1 MWAFARAHVAPQ
13 CSLHLRS
20 SPSASPE
27 HLLTHQLLDFSSPSL
42 PGQALQLP
50 SPSVC
55 SLDTIQQD
63 MERLPNGKRR
73 LAVQLRLPTDPSWIW
88 RVLTDYDNL
97 HRFIPN
103 LEHSRVIWRR
113 DRQVGVEQ
121 VGSQM
126 FCGLRFSARVTLE
139 LTEEKE
145 DGRLPFR
152 MTQGDFRCFEGE
164 WRVGADESSSWL
176 FYALLVQGKPGMPI
190 GLIEQRLQQD
200 LANNL
205 RGVQQEAQRR
215 ESIA

>member
-1 MWAFARAHVAPQ
+1 MQTPE
-13 CSLHLRS
+13 LL
-20 SPSASPE
+20 AS
-27 HLLTHQLLDFSSPSL
+27 T
-42 PGQALQLP
+42 
-50 SPSVC
+50 C

-73 LAVQLRLPTDPSWIW
+73 LAVQLRLPTPPEWLW
-88 RVLTDYDNL
+88 QVLTDYDNL

-113 DRQVGVEQ
+113 DDQVGVEQ

-126 FCGLRFSARVTLE
+126 FCGLRFSARVTLQ
-139 LTEEKE
+139 LTEAIQEGK
-145 DGRLPFR
+145 LPFR
-152 MTQGDFRCFEGE
+152 MIQGDFRCFEGE
-164 WRVGADESSSWL
+164 WRVGADSTSSWL

-205 RGVQQEAQRR
+205 RGVQKEAERREAQA
-215 ESIA
+215 EH